1 MARGG
6 GKKRRWKFS
15 WGNTKITRGALY
27 LMFAEV
33 GLSLVYLMLD
43 DAARLDM
50 LLFLAASTEQ
60 VWGDFKVW
68 TLVSSPLL
76 QNNFLPLVFHALI
89 LWMFVPTLERWWGTK
104 KFLLFALYTSLAG
117 TLAGTLAGLGFH
129 DGGVVLGL
137 DPFIYASIVAY
148 GVLYRDQPVQFF
160 GVLPMTG
167 RQLMIGIIAFCAL
180 FVVLGRQ
187 WSLGAAYGAAM
198 LVAWLL
204 TSGKWNP
211 KLWWL
216 QHKQKKVR
224 RHLKLV
230 RDEDEK
236 GKKWLN

>member
-6 GKKRRWKFS
+6 KRKWRFS
-15 WGNTKITRGALY
+15 WGNTKIPRGALY
-27 LMFAEV
+27 LMAAEV
-33 GLSLVYLMLD
+33 GLSLVYLMLE
-43 DAARLDM
+43 DAQRLDM
-50 LLFLAASTEQ
+50 LTYLAATSHSVWTE
-60 VWGDFKVW
+60 FKVW

-76 QNNFLPLVFHALI
+76 QNEFLPLVFHALI

-117 TLAGTLAGLGFH
+117 TVAGTLAGLGFH

-148 GVLYRDQPVQFF
+148 GVLYSDQPVQFF

-167 RQLMIGIIAFCAL
+167 KQLMIGIIGFCAL
-180 FVVLGRQ
+180 FIVLGRQ
-187 WSLGAAYGAAM
+187 WSLGAAYTASM

-204 TSGKWNP
+204 TSGRWNP
-211 KLWWL
+211 RLWWL
-216 QHKQKKVR
+216 KHQQKKVR

-230 RDEDEK
+230 RDEDEEP
-236 GKKWLN
+236 KKWMN